1 MDYTKLLGKMI
12 GEDEDKA
19 RLDAYLSSIAQK
31 DPNSVM
37 REGEMSL
44 QPTPRKKPFEA
55 EVLRARQEASDTPL
69 GQLFGITPMS
79 EEEKSFYDANRD
91 ESVEQG
97 MKMGQQFGMGMGGI
111 NNIAP
116 KALQALKGAAFT
128 GASKVAA
135 TPKVATSSTINA
147 DEVPEAV
154 IQQMLQQRKAESMA
168 SALARKEMEYPALSG
183 KPMQKMGQE
192 ITSLKNRTFKA
203 LGKDRK

>member
-1 MDYTKLLGKMI
+1 MDYTKLLGKMT

-31 DPNSVM
+31 DPSSVV
-37 REGEMSL
+37 REGELTLSK
-44 QPTPRKKPFEA
+44 KKPFEA

-69 GQLFGITPMS
+69 GQLFGISPMS
-79 EEEKSFYDANRD
+79 EEEKSFYDSNRD

-192 ITSLKNRTFKA
+192 ITNLKNRTFKA

>member
-1 MDYTKLLGKMI
+1 MDYIKLLGKMT
-12 GEDEDKA
+12 GEEEDKK

-31 DPNSVM
+31 DPNSVV
-37 REGEMSL
+37 REEEMSL
-44 QPTPRKKPFEA
+44 QPPPRKKPFEA
-55 EVLRARQEASDTPL
+55 EILRARQEASETPL

-79 EEEKSFYDANRD
+79 EEEKSFYDTNRD

-128 GASKVAA
+128 GASKIAPA
-135 TPKVATSSTINA
+135 SKAATSSTINA
-147 DEVPEAV
+147 DEVPEAI

-168 SALARKEMEYPALSG
+168 SAIARKEMEWEALSG
-183 KPMQKMGQE
+183 KPMQDLGRE
-192 ITSLKNRTFKA
+192 LTNLKNRTYKV
-203 LGKDRK
+203 LDRDKK